1 MKTMIALPFSL
12 FKIVQGLCF
21 PRKASICSYGPWE
34 TLDFSTTQV
43 VETKVSTQTDVV
55 MIPLHHDSLEY
66 ILERFTHVDYKFTL
80 IISNYDPM
88 EIQEI
93 VGEIQYSMISSK
105 EGYYAVALNE
115 FGKDSYLGNA
125 ILQEDQIDIDGE
137 ALFLPDFDSSNW
149 SQQENIVSF
158 NAPEGKI
165 NFDVPLEF
173 SLKRTSPDL
182 LWLVECVLLSPWH
195 EKYARPWVP
204 TRRPGSKPGLS
215 FSGGVDS
222 TAAMQLMP
230 ENTALLYMER
240 DFESLIRHENAHHF
254 ISELTKTG
262 RMVLNIRS
270 NHETIRTNHGKNPG
284 FSTDYA
290 CMAHVILLADY
301 LDLDAAGTGMPLE
314 NTYFFHGST
323 VRDFA
328 ETRFWKHHSPFF
340 NYVGLPIY
348 QPVAGC
354 SEILNSKIVN
364 TSPYA
369 GLASSCLRSPKI
381 GEKCESCWKCFRKN
395 IFNGQSWS
403 MSPEISKFL
412 SKRPLKQGLATL
424 YALQMMETSNDKIP
438 TEAEDLISILDFDLS
453 FLHDYWEPSLNLLPE
468 KYREITTVKLNQI
481 ASPMSKNL
489 LTIDVNLLTAL
500 RGEEQ

>member
-1 MKTMIALPFSL
+1 MATLPFSL
-12 FKIVQGLCF
+12 FKTVQGLCF
-21 PRKASICSYGPWE
+21 PRKAIICSYGPWD
-34 TLDFSTTQV
+34 TADFSTTQA
-43 VETKVSTQTDVV
+43 VETEVSTQTDVV
-55 MIPLHHDSLEY
+55 IIPLHHDSLKH
-66 ILERFTHVDYKFTL
+66 ILERFSHPDYKFTL
-80 IISNYDPM
+80 IVSNYDPK
-88 EIQEI
+88 EIKEI
-93 VGEIQYSMISSK
+93 IDTVEGIEYSIISSR
-105 EGYYAVALNE
+105 EGYYAVALSRIT
-115 FGKDSYLGNA
+115 KDSYLGNL
-125 ILQEDQIDIDGE
+125 IVQGDEIDIDDD

-165 NFDVPLEF
+165 HFDVPLEF

-230 ENTALLYMER
+230 ENTVLLYMER

-254 ISELTKTG
+254 ISELTKSG
-262 RMVLNIRS
+262 RPVLNIRS
-270 NHETIRTNHGKNPG
+270 NHEKIRTNHGKNPG

-328 ETRFWKHHSPFF
+328 ETRFWKHYSSFF
-340 NYVGLPIY
+340 DYVGLPIY

-354 SEILNSKIVN
+354 SEILNNEIVN
-364 TSPYA
+364 NSPYA
-369 GLASSCLRSPKI
+369 GFASSCLRSPTVGK
-381 GEKCESCWKCFRKN
+381 KCEICWKCLRKN
-395 IFNGQSWS
+395 IFNGQTWS

-424 YALQMMETSNDKIP
+424 YALQMMKTSNNEIP
-438 TEAEDLISILDFDLS
+438 PEAKDLTSILDFDLS
-453 FLHDYWEPSLNLLPE
+453 FLHGYWEPSLHLLPV
-468 KYREITTVKLNQI
+468 KYREITTSKLNQI
-481 ASPMSKNL
+481 ASPMSTNL
-489 LTIDVNLLTAL
+489 LEIDVSLLTAL
-500 RGEEQ
+500 RGEIQ